1 MQIAVN
7 GRNASLFLRKRAR
20 ERERGG
26 RGRGRGDR
34 EAEEL
39 VEKEKAMFS
48 FI

>member
-20 ERERGG
+20 EREGG
-26 RGRGRGDR
+26 GDR